1 MPSRP
6 SSSLVPALVGSTLLL
21 FGCARDLT
29 QLEPA
34 PFPAQSAVFLDNF
47 APGTDFQAFAGSK
60 TDALNVD
67 ATIKRSGTSSLR
79 VTVPAPGDASGG
91 YAGGAFVSNV
101 PRDLSGFTALTFWA
115 RASTAATLNVAG
127 LGNDN
132 SGNSRYTAQ
141 TSGLPLT
148 TVWTKYIIPIPL
160 AAKLTQEAG
169 AFFFAEGAEGAAGY
183 EIWFDDIQFEDIPVG
198 TPRPAIATSTI
209 ASAVGTDVPLA
220 GTVVAYTIG
229 GSDLTIEAA
238 PAYFTAVSSNTDVAE
253 VSGEGVVS
261 VVGLGSTQVTG
272 LLGST
277 PADGA
282 ITINVGS
289 GPQTAAPT
297 PTRDAGSVISIFSN
311 PYTNVA
317 MSFFEADFEPATVTD
332 VQIAGDDV
340 KRYDGL
346 TFAVMEVAAPR
357 INATAMT
364 HFHMDVFTDAAP
376 FRIKLVD
383 FGADGAF
390 AGGDDTEFELSF
402 DAASTPALTVGDWSS
417 LDIPLDAFTGLTG
430 RANISQI
437 VISGGSPTT
446 YLDNIY
452 FYSETAPTAP
462 LSAAPTPT
470 YAPGD
475 VVSMFSNA
483 YTNVAVD
490 TWSTGWD
497 VTDLTDV
504 QVAGNDTK
512 LYTNL
517 VFAGIETIGAP
528 IDASAMT
535 HFRMDIW
542 TPDPVASPVIFKIK
556 WVDLGADGVFGGGN
570 ETESEI
576 ILSDA
581 STPALRR
588 GQWTTLD
595 IPFSAFPPGLAA
607 RAHLGQL
614 IISGNLS
621 TVYVDNVLLH
631 R

>member
-1 MPSRP
+1 MPSRL
-6 SSSLVPALVGSTLLL
+6 SSSLVPALVGSALLVV
-21 FGCARDLT
+21 GCARDLT

-34 PFPAQSAVFLDNF
+34 GFPKEAAVYLDGF
-47 APGTDFQAFAGSK
+47 GPGVDFQAFGGSK
-60 TDALNVD
+60 VDALTID
-67 ATIKRSGTSSLR
+67 ATVKRTGANSLR
-79 VTVPAPGDASGG
+79 VTVPGPGDPTGG

-115 RASTAATLNVAG
+115 KASKGATLNVAG

-132 SGNSRYTAQ
+132 TGNSRYTAQ
-141 TSGLPLT
+141 RGGLPLT
-148 TVWTKYIIPIPL
+148 TAWTKYIIPIPL
-160 AAKLTQEAG
+160 AAKLTREG
-169 AFFFAEGAEGAAGY
+169 GMFFFAEGEEGGAGY
-183 EIWFDDIQFEDIPVG
+183 DIWFDDVQFEDIPLG
-198 TPRPAIATSTI
+198 TPRPAIATTTI
-209 ASAVGTDVPLA
+209 PGSVDAEIALA
-220 GTVVAYTIG
+220 GTVVAYTVG
-229 GSDLTIEAA
+229 GTDLTVEAA
-238 PAYFTAVSSNTDVAE
+238 PAYFTAVSSNTDVAT
-253 VSGEGVVS
+253 VSGEGTVT
-261 VVGLGSTQVTG
+261 VVGTGQTEVTA

-277 PADGA
+277 PAAGV
-282 ITINVGS
+282 ITVNVGS
-289 GPQTAAPT
+289 GPVVAAPT
-297 PTRDAGSVISIFSN
+297 PTQDAANVISIFSN
-311 PYTNVA
+311 AYTNVPMA
-317 MSFFEADFEPATVTD
+317 FFEADFEPATVTD
-332 VQIAGDDV
+332 VQVAGDDV
-340 KRYDGL
+340 KKYDNL
-346 TFAVMEVAAPR
+346 TFAVMEVAQPR
-357 INATAMT
+357 IDATAMT
-364 HFHMDVFTDAAP
+364 HFHMDVFTQAAP

-383 FGADGAF
+383 FGPDGGF
-390 AGGDDTEFELSF
+390 GGGDDSEFELSF
-402 DAASTPALTVGDWSS
+402 DAASTPALVVGEWSS
-417 LDIPLDAFTGLTG
+417 IDVPLTAFTGLTG
-430 RANISQI
+430 RTKISQI

-452 FYSETAPTAP
+452 FYTEVIPTAP
-462 LSAAPTPT
+462 VTAAPTPA

-483 YTNVAVD
+483 YTNVPVD

-497 VTDLTDV
+497 VTDLADV
-504 QVAGNDTK
+504 QVGGNDAK

-517 VFAGIETIGAP
+517 VFAGIETIGTP

-542 TPDPVASPVIFKIK
+542 TPDPVDAPVVFKIK

-570 ETESEI
+570 ETETEI
-576 ILSDA
+576 TLT
-581 STPALRR
+581 STSVPALRR

>member
-6 SSSLVPALVGSTLLL
+6 SSSLVPALVGTALLL
-21 FGCARDLT
+21 TSCARDLT

-47 APGTDFQAFAGSK
+47 APGVDFQAFGGSK
-60 TDALNVD
+60 TDALSID
-67 ATIKRSGTSSLR
+67 ATIRRNGTASLR

-115 RASTAATLNVAG
+115 RASTSATLNVSG

-132 SGNSRYTAQ
+132 TGTSRYTAQ
-141 TSGLPLT
+141 VSGLPLT
-148 TVWTKYIIPIPL
+148 TTWTKYVIPIPL
-160 AAKLTQEAG
+160 AAKLTQERG
-169 AFFFAEGAEGAAGY
+169 AFFFAEGAEGTTGY

-209 ASAVGTDVPLA
+209 AGAVGADITLA
-220 GTVVAYTIG
+220 GTVAAYTIG
-229 GSDLTIEAA
+229 GTDVTVEAA
-238 PAYFTAVSSNTDVAE
+238 PAYFTAVSSNTDVAT
-253 VSGEGVVS
+253 VSDLGVIS
-261 VVGLGSTQVTG
+261 VIGLGSTEVTAS
-272 LLGST
+272 LGTT
-277 PADGA
+277 PATGA
-282 ITINVGS
+282 ITINVGA
-289 GPQTAAPT
+289 GPTVAAPV
-297 PTRDAGSVISIFSN
+297 PTRDAGSVISLFSN
-311 PYTNVA
+311 AYTNVPMA
-317 MSFFEADFEPATVTD
+317 FFEADFDPATVTD
-332 VQIAGDDV
+332 LQIAGDDV
-340 KRYDGL
+340 KRYDNL
-346 TFAVMEVAAPR
+346 TFAVLEIAAPR
-357 INATAMT
+357 VDATAMT

-390 AGGDDTEFELSF
+390 AGGDDSEFELSF
-402 DAASTPALTVGDWSS
+402 DAASNPALTVGAWSS
-417 LDIPLDAFTGLTG
+417 LDIPLDAFTGLAG
-430 RANISQI
+430 RTKISQI

-452 FYSETAPTAP
+452 FYTEAVPTAP
-462 LSAAPTPT
+462 LTAAPTPS

-490 TWSTGWD
+490 TWSTGWGN
-497 VTDLTDV
+497 TTFADV
-504 QVAGNDTK
+504 QVSGNDTK

-517 VFAGIETIGAP
+517 VFAGIETIGTP
-528 IDASAMT
+528 INATQMT

-542 TPDPVASPVIFKIK
+542 TPNPTATAAFRVK
-556 WVDLGADGVFGGGN
+556 WVDLGANGIFGGGDDV
-570 ETESEI
+570 EHEVT
-576 ILSDA
+576 LTA
-581 STPALRR
+581 TSTPGLRT
-588 GQWTTLD
+588 GQWVTLD
-595 IPFSAFPPGLAA
+595 IPFSAFTGLVTRGA
-607 RAHLGQL
+607 LGQL
-614 IISGNLS
+614 IISGDLS